1 MKGSLSAALT
11 VLVMVAVAVV
21 LSWWAGAQS
30 LVVLGLPALSCCAI
44 LALATQWLAFVPAA
58 LARTERFYDLVGGLT
73 YLAVTAFCLVI
84 AARAELISTR
94 HVVVALMV
102 SVWALRLS
110 LFLWRRVHRAGKD
123 ARFDNIKVDKARF
136 LVAWSLQG
144 LWVFL
149 TALPAFVMLTD
160 ARGAAPVDAWAMIG
174 WSLWLLG
181 WTLEVIADHQKSV
194 FKAKPEHEAR
204 WIETGLWAYSQHP
217 NYFGEILLW
226 TGLCISGFGVYAGT
240 QWLVL
245 VSPLFIVLLLTR
257 ISGINL
263 LDARAAKRW
272 GEDPSYQAYR
282 GRTSVLIP
290 WFQRD

>member
-1 MKGSLSAALT
+1 MKGSLSAALS
-11 VLVMVAVAVV
+11 VLVMIAVAGG

-30 LVVLGLPALSCCAI
+30 LVVFGLPALTCCAI
-44 LALATQWLAFVPAA
+44 LALATQWLAFIPAA
-58 LARTERFYDLVGGLT
+58 LARTERFYDLVGGVT

-84 AARAELISTR
+84 AARSGPMGAR

-123 ARFDNIKVDKARF
+123 ARFDHIKVDKARF
-136 LVAWSLQG
+136 FVAWSLQG

-149 TALPAFVMLTD
+149 TALPAFIMLTD
-160 ARGAAPVDAWAMIG
+160 ARGAAPIDAWAMIG

-181 WTLEVIADHQKSV
+181 WSLEVIADHQKSV
-194 FKAKPEHEAR
+194 FKANPANEGR
-204 WIETGLWAYSQHP
+204 WIESGLWAYSQHP

-226 TGLCISGFGVYAGT
+226 TGLCLSGFGVYEGT
-240 QWLVL
+240 QWLAL
-245 VSPLFIVLLLTR
+245 VSPVFLVFLLTR

-263 LDARAAKRW
+263 LDARAAARW
-272 GEDPSYQAYR
+272 GEDPHYQAYR
-282 GRTSVLIP
+282 DRTSVLVP
-290 WFQRD
+290 WFPRK